1 MEYIIRY
8 LVAAVV
14 FIVIDS
20 VWLGIIAN
28 KLYKS
33 QIGHLL
39 ADKPNLIAA
48 GVFYALFI
56 VGIVVFVLNPAISS
70 SSWKLALGLGALF
83 GLITYATYDLTNLST
98 LKDFPLKI
106 TIIDLIW
113 GTVLTASVSLV
124 SYLIITKWL

>member
-1 MEYIIRY
+1 MEYIVRY
-8 LVAAVV
+8 LVAAIV
-14 FIVIDS
+14 FVVIDS
-20 VWLGIIAN
+20 VWLGVIAN

-48 GVFYALFI
+48 GAFYVLFI
-56 VGIVVFVLNPAISS
+56 VGIVVFVLNPAINS

-106 TIIDLIW
+106 TIIDLVW
-113 GTVLTASVSLV
+113 GTILTASVSLI